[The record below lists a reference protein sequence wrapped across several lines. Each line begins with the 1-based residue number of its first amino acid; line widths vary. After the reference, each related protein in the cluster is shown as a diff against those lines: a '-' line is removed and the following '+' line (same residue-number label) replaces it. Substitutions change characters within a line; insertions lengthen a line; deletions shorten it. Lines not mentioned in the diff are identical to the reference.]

1 MEPANEQKRIAALY
15 DLGLDNTLKDSR
27 IDRITRLT
35 AQIFAVPMCGV
46 SLVDKR
52 EVLFKSLQG
61 LQLKREL
68 RDTSF
73 SNLVVESGEILVVED
88 TLKEPQCTNFPLVTT
103 GPKIRFYVGIPLKT
117 ADGFAVGDYFIAS
130 SMPRKF
136 TDFEKSVLSDLSAWV
151 LSEITQNSRIAHI
164 TQEQRNAQEKL
175 TASNREM
182 EADKAR
188 HDAMLESIGD
198 GVIGINDHGEVIFSN
213 KPVEL
218 MTRFN
223 QSELIGKPIWFSLKL
238 LDKEENEVDITKRPI
253 RNALYSKKKIA
264 TNDYFYVRK
273 DGTKFPVAITATP
286 VVVFDQVIGGVVVFR
301 DITKEK
307 DVDRMK
313 TEFISLAS
321 HQLRTPL
328 SAMKWFSEILLDGDA
343 GELSEEQKEM
353 MTNIYQSNERM
364 IDLVNTLL
372 NISRIE
378 SGRII
383 VDPKPTDLKKLV
395 DEVVLELQPKL
406 TKKNHNLAISV
417 YKDLPKVNIDSRLIR
432 HVYMNLLTNAIKYTP
447 ENGEIVVMIS
457 KLGNDIV
464 SQVSDNG
471 YGIPKNQQE
480 KVFKKFFRAENVVK
494 VETDGTGLGLY
505 LIKSIIDSSG
515 GKIWFKSDEDKGT
528 TFWFSLPLSGSI
540 PKKGEVT
547 IDS

>member
-395 DEVVLELQPKL
+395 DEVVLELQTKL